1 MNEKKNKILVL
12 SSSVKCILTA
22 ITTAEQVLN
31 CALEGTYLNITVVW
45 HIPVYLVYKR
55 MSFKSKSELH
65 ILKIGSKI
73 CLPNRILNVK

>member
-12 SSSVKCILTA
+12 NSSVKCVLTA

-31 CALEGTYLNITVVW
+31 SALEGTYLNITVVW
-45 HIPVYLVYKR
+45 HIPVYLLYKR

-65 ILKIGSKI
+65 ILKIGSKF
-73 CLPNRILNVK
+73 CFPNRILNVE